1 MWFLRNIIWLAIMIV
16 VVGFAILN
24 LNETVTAVRL
34 PGREYRVLSLNVVL
48 FSAFVIGMI
57 TAFLLTLIH
66 HLKVRSAMS
75 RLSRENQDL
84 KRELAQLRNLPIE
97 DLRIGE
103 ERSATK
109 G

>member
-1 MWFLRNIIWLAIMIV
+1 MWFLRNLIWLAIMVV

-34 PGREYRVLSLNVVL
+34 PGHEYRLVSLNVVL
-48 FSAFVIGMI
+48 FAVFVIGML
-57 TAFLLTLIH
+57 TAFALTLIH
-66 HLKVRSAMS
+66 HLKIRSALS
-75 RLSRENQDL
+75 RLNRENQDL
-84 KRELAQLRNLPIE
+84 KRELGQLRNLPIE

>member
-34 PGREYRVLSLNVVL
+34 PGREYRLLSLNVVL
-48 FSAFVIGMI
+48 FVAFVIGMI
-57 TAFLLTLIH
+57 TAFALTLIH
-66 HLKVRSAMS
+66 HLRSVGHEPPQP
-75 RLSRENQDL
+75 RDQDL

>member
-1 MWFLRNIIWLAIMIV
+1 MWFLRNMIWLAIMIV

-34 PGREYRVLSLNVVL
+34 PGREYRLLSLDIVV
-48 FSAFVIGMI
+48 FVAFVVGMV
-57 TAFLLTLIH
+57 TAFMLTLIH
-66 HLKVRSAMS
+66 HLKVRSALS
-75 RLSRENQDL
+75 RLNRENQDL
-84 KRELAQLRNLPIE
+84 KRELSQLRNLPIE
-97 DLRIGE
+97 DLRIGD